1 MKRRTKVALGLI
13 VVVAVAGGAYAAVKN
28 GGSSDD
34 GVKTVDV
41 ERGDIVDK
49 ALAVGRIEPE
59 IEVSFDIDAN
69 GIVSV
74 SARDLATAKEQSI
87 TVSSTGTLS
96 DAEIDEIIEEHD
108 LYEVQL
114 KD

>member
-1 MKRRTKVALGLI
+1 MASENDLLGEFVLSGFRP
-13 VVVAVAGGAYAAVKN
+13 APKG
-28 GGSSDD
+28 
-34 GVKTVDV
+34 
-41 ERGDIVDK
+41 
-49 ALAVGRIEPE
+49 EPE
-59 IEVSFDIDAN
+59 VEVSFDIDAN

-74 SARDLATAKEQSI
+74 SARDPSTGKEQSI

-96 DAEIDEIIEEHD
+96 DTEIDEIIEEHD